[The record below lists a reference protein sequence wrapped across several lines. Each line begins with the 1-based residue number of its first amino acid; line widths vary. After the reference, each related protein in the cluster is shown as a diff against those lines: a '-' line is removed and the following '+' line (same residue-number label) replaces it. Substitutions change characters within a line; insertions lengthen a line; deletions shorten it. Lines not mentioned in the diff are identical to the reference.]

1 MSIKKMALLVSSG
14 LVFFLVASIVIN
26 TVSVTRKKAMN
37 KISSIIKYEINPD
50 VTVSSYNFVEVV
62 PEQEEVKEE
71 EVIVAEP
78 VEEVKEEVTV
88 DTSSSSDVVYVG
100 KMTGYGAD
108 CVGCNGVGYLACH
121 AQDGSVHTL
130 TGNGDHY
137 NDATY
142 GSVRIVAADLSQ
154 FPCGTIVTVDHPV
167 LGTFNAVVLDTGG
180 SMRRAWQNGLV
191 WMDLAYTTESDPAI
205 YSTTSKNTTYTVQRW
220 GW

>member
-26 TVSVTRKKAMN
+26 TVSVTRKKAMQ
-37 KISSIIKYEINPD
+37 KISSVIKYEINPKLM
-50 VTVSSYNFVEVV
+50 VSSYNFVEIV
-62 PEQEEVKEE
+62 PEIEEVKEE
-71 EVIVAEP
+71 ENVVVTPIET
-78 VEEVKEEVTV
+78 EKEEVV
-88 DTSSSSDVVYVG
+88 ADTSSTSDAVFVG

-108 CVGCNGVGYLACH
+108 CVGCNGVGYLACK
-121 AQDGSVHTL
+121 AQDGSTHTL

-142 GSVRIVAADLSQ
+142 GNVRIVAADLSK

-167 LGTFNAVVLDTGG
+167 LGSFNAVVLDTGG

-191 WMDLAYTTESDPAI
+191 WMDLAYTTESDPEI
-205 YSTTSKNTTYTVQRW
+205 YSTTSNNTTYTVQRW